1 MIRRVQENRY
11 QKLGKRISEIR
22 KSKYTEAEI
31 YRNLNVQENK
41 EMDLQEARNNI
52 NSIDEQLTALFVK
65 RMELSKEIATYKKD
79 NHMAVFDRS
88 RERDVVNHVCDLA
101 GKELESYI
109 RVLYGTLFD
118 VSRSYQ
124 RQLIGAASGL
134 KDQIEASI
142 QDTDKV
148 FPQRAVVACQGVEG
162 AYSQNAC
169 DKLFS
174 LPNIMYF
181 NSFSG
186 VFQAVE
192 SGLCKYGILPIENS
206 TAGSVNEVYDLM
218 KKHNFYIVR
227 SIKLRIDHNL
237 LAKKGVKL
245 SDIREIVSHQQAL
258 DQCSEFLK
266 SLKGVKITVCEN
278 TAAAAKMVAE
288 SDRTDLAALSSKN
301 CAELYSLSVLSN
313 TVQNNDNNYTRFIC
327 ISKSME
333 IYPGADKIS
342 MMFSIA
348 HKPGALY
355 NVVSRFSS
363 LGLNLTKLESRPMPG
378 KDFEFMFYFDL
389 NASIYDP
396 KVTKLLGEFDDEFD
410 QFTFLGSYAE
420 MI

>member
-1 MIRRVQENRY
+1 
-11 QKLGKRISEIR
+11 
-22 KSKYTEAEI
+22 
-31 YRNLNVQENK
+31 
-41 EMDLQEARNNI
+41 MDLQEARNSI
-52 NSIDEQLTALFVK
+52 SRIDEELTSLFVK
-65 RMELSKEIATYKKD
+65 RMELSKEIAAYKKD
-79 NHMAVFDRS
+79 NHMSVFDRS
-88 RERDVVNHVCDLA
+88 REREVVNHVCDLA
-101 GKELESYI
+101 GKDFESYI
-109 RVLYGTLFD
+109 RVLYGTLLD

-124 RQLIGAASGL
+124 RQLIGATSSL
-134 KDQIEASI
+134 KERVQEAI
-142 QDTDKV
+142 RNTDPV
-148 FPQRAVVACQGVEG
+148 FPSRAVVACQGVEG

-192 SGLCKYGILPIENS
+192 SGLCRYGILPIENS

-237 LAKKGVKL
+237 LAKKGTKL
-245 SDIREIVSHQQAL
+245 SDIKEIYSHQQAL

-278 TAAAAKMVAE
+278 TAVAAKFVAE
-288 SDRTDLAALSSKN
+288 SERNDVAAISSKN

-327 ISKSME
+327 ISKSLE

-348 HKPGALY
+348 HKPGTLY
-355 NVVSRFSS
+355 NVVSRFST

-378 KDFEFMFYFDL
+378 KDFEFLFYFDL
-389 NASIYDP
+389 NASIYDE
-396 KVTKLLGEFDDEFD
+396 KVPELLGEFDDEFD
-410 QFTFLGSYAE
+410 PFTFLGSYSE

>member
-1 MIRRVQENRY
+1 MEY
-11 QKLGKRISEIR
+11 KK
-22 KSKYTEAEI
+22 
-31 YRNLNVQENK
+31 
-41 EMDLQEARNNI
+41 MDLQEARNSI
-52 NSIDEQLTALFVK
+52 SRIDEELTSLFVK
-65 RMELSKEIATYKKD
+65 RMELSKEIAAYKKD
-79 NHMAVFDRS
+79 NHMSVFDRS
-88 RERDVVNHVCDLA
+88 REREVVNHVCDLA
-101 GKELESYI
+101 GKDFESYI
-109 RVLYGTLFD
+109 RVLYGTLLD

-124 RQLIGAASGL
+124 RQLIGATSSL
-134 KDQIEASI
+134 KERVQEAI
-142 QDTDKV
+142 RNTDPV
-148 FPQRAVVACQGVEG
+148 FPSRAVVACQGVEG

-192 SGLCKYGILPIENS
+192 SGLCRYGILPIENS

-237 LAKKGVKL
+237 LAKKGTKL
-245 SDIREIVSHQQAL
+245 SDIKEIYSHQQAL

-278 TAAAAKMVAE
+278 TAVAAKFVAE
-288 SDRTDLAALSSKN
+288 SERNDVAAISSKN

-327 ISKSME
+327 ISKSLE
-333 IYPGADKIS
+333 IYPGADKVS

-355 NVVSRFSS
+355 NVVSRFST

-378 KDFEFMFYFDL
+378 KDFEFLFYFDL
-389 NASIYDP
+389 NASIYDE
-396 KVTKLLGEFDDEFD
+396 KVPELLGEFDDEFD
-410 QFTFLGSYAE
+410 PFTFLGSYSE

>member
-1 MIRRVQENRY
+1 
-11 QKLGKRISEIR
+11 
-22 KSKYTEAEI
+22 
-31 YRNLNVQENK
+31 
-41 EMDLQEARNNI
+41 MDLQEARNSI
-52 NSIDEQLTALFVK
+52 SRIDEELTSLFVK
-65 RMELSKEIATYKKD
+65 RMELSKEIAAYKKD
-79 NHMAVFDRS
+79 NHMSVFDRS
-88 RERDVVNHVCDLA
+88 REREVVNHVCDLA
-101 GKELESYI
+101 GKDFESYI
-109 RVLYGTLFD
+109 RVLYGTLLD

-124 RQLIGAASGL
+124 RQLIGASSSL
-134 KDQIEASI
+134 KERVQEAI
-142 QDTDKV
+142 RNTDPV
-148 FPQRAVVACQGVEG
+148 FPSRAVVACQGVEG

-192 SGLCKYGILPIENS
+192 SGLCRYGILPIENS

-237 LAKKGVKL
+237 LAKKGTKL
-245 SDIREIVSHQQAL
+245 SDIKEIYSHQQAL

-278 TAAAAKMVAE
+278 TAVAAKFVAE
-288 SDRTDLAALSSKN
+288 SERNDVAAISSKN

-327 ISKSME
+327 ISKSLE
-333 IYPGADKIS
+333 IYPGADKVS

-355 NVVSRFSS
+355 NVVSRFST

-378 KDFEFMFYFDL
+378 KDFEFLFYFDL
-389 NASIYDP
+389 NASIYDE
-396 KVTKLLGEFDDEFD
+396 KVPELLGEFDDEFD
-410 QFTFLGSYAE
+410 PFTFLGSYSE

>member
-1 MIRRVQENRY
+1 
-11 QKLGKRISEIR
+11 
-22 KSKYTEAEI
+22 
-31 YRNLNVQENK
+31 
-41 EMDLQEARNNI
+41 MDLQEARNSI
-52 NSIDEQLTALFVK
+52 SRIDEELTSLFVK
-65 RMELSKEIATYKKD
+65 RMELSREIAAYKKD
-79 NHMAVFDRS
+79 NHMSVFDRS
-88 RERDVVNHVCDLA
+88 REREVVNHVCDLA
-101 GKELESYI
+101 GKDFESYI
-109 RVLYGTLFD
+109 RVLYGTLLD

-124 RQLIGAASGL
+124 RQLIGATSSL
-134 KDQIEASI
+134 KERVQEAI
-142 QDTDKV
+142 RNTDPV
-148 FPQRAVVACQGVEG
+148 FPSRAVVACQGVEG

-192 SGLCKYGILPIENS
+192 SGLCRYGILPIENS

-237 LAKKGVKL
+237 LAKKGTKL
-245 SDIREIVSHQQAL
+245 SDIKEIYSHQQAL

-278 TAAAAKMVAE
+278 TAVAAKFVAE
-288 SDRTDLAALSSKN
+288 SERNDVAAISSKN

-327 ISKSME
+327 ISKSLE
-333 IYPGADKIS
+333 IYPGADKVS

-348 HKPGALY
+348 HKPGTLY
-355 NVVSRFSS
+355 NVVSRFST

-378 KDFEFMFYFDL
+378 KDFEFLFYFDL
-389 NASIYDP
+389 NASIYDE
-396 KVTKLLGEFDDEFD
+396 KVPELLGEFDDEFD
-410 QFTFLGSYAE
+410 PFTFLGSYSE

>member
-1 MIRRVQENRY
+1 
-11 QKLGKRISEIR
+11 
-22 KSKYTEAEI
+22 
-31 YRNLNVQENK
+31 
-41 EMDLQEARNNI
+41 MDLQEARNSI
-52 NSIDEQLTALFVK
+52 SRIDEELTSLFVK
-65 RMELSKEIATYKKD
+65 RMELSKEIAAYKKD
-79 NHMAVFDRS
+79 NHMSVFDRS
-88 RERDVVNHVCDLA
+88 REREVVNHVCDLA
-101 GKELESYI
+101 GKDFESYI
-109 RVLYGTLFD
+109 RVLYGTLLD

-124 RQLIGAASGL
+124 RQLIGATSSL
-134 KDQIEASI
+134 KERVQEAI
-142 QDTDKV
+142 RNTDPV
-148 FPQRAVVACQGVEG
+148 FPSRAVVACQGVEG

-192 SGLCKYGILPIENS
+192 SGLCRYGILPIENS

-237 LAKKGVKL
+237 LAKKGTKL
-245 SDIREIVSHQQAL
+245 SDIKEIYSHQQAL

-278 TAAAAKMVAE
+278 TAVAAKFVAE
-288 SDRTDLAALSSKN
+288 SERNDVAAISSKN

-327 ISKSME
+327 ISKSLE
-333 IYPGADKIS
+333 IYPGADKVS

-355 NVVSRFSS
+355 NVVSRFST

-378 KDFEFMFYFDL
+378 KDFEFLFYFDL
-389 NASIYDP
+389 NASIYDE
-396 KVTKLLGEFDDEFD
+396 KVPELLGEFDDEFD
-410 QFTFLGSYAE
+410 PFTFLGSYSE

>member
-1 MIRRVQENRY
+1 
-11 QKLGKRISEIR
+11 
-22 KSKYTEAEI
+22 
-31 YRNLNVQENK
+31 
-41 EMDLQEARNNI
+41 MDLQEARNSI
-52 NSIDEQLTALFVK
+52 SRIDEELTSLFVK
-65 RMELSKEIATYKKD
+65 RMELSREIAAYKKD
-79 NHMAVFDRS
+79 NHMSVFDRS
-88 RERDVVNHVCDLA
+88 REREVVNHVCDLA
-101 GKELESYI
+101 GKDFESYI
-109 RVLYGTLFD
+109 RVLYGTLLD

-124 RQLIGAASGL
+124 RQLIGASSSL
-134 KDQIEASI
+134 KEQVQEAI
-142 QDTDKV
+142 RNTDPV
-148 FPQRAVVACQGVEG
+148 FPSRAVVACQGVEG

-192 SGLCKYGILPIENS
+192 SGLCRYGILPIENS

-237 LAKKGVKL
+237 LAKKGTKL
-245 SDIREIVSHQQAL
+245 SDIKEIYSHQQAL

-266 SLKGVKITVCEN
+266 GLKGVKITVCEN
-278 TAAAAKMVAE
+278 TAVAAKFVAE
-288 SDRTDLAALSSKN
+288 SDRNDVAAISSKN

-313 TVQNNDNNYTRFIC
+313 TVQNNDNHYTRFIC
-327 ISKSME
+327 ISKSLE
-333 IYPGADKIS
+333 IYPGADKVS

-355 NVVSRFSS
+355 NVVSRFST

-378 KDFEFMFYFDL
+378 KDFEFLFYFDL
-389 NASIYDP
+389 NASIYDE
-396 KVTKLLGEFDDEFD
+396 KVPELLGEFDDEFD
-410 QFTFLGSYAE
+410 QFTFLGSYSE

>member
-1 MIRRVQENRY
+1 
-11 QKLGKRISEIR
+11 
-22 KSKYTEAEI
+22 
-31 YRNLNVQENK
+31 
-41 EMDLQEARNNI
+41 MDLQEARNSI
-52 NSIDEQLTALFVK
+52 SRIDEELTSLFVK
-65 RMELSKEIATYKKD
+65 RMELSKEIAAYKKD
-79 NHMAVFDRS
+79 NHMSVFDRS
-88 RERDVVNHVCDLA
+88 REREVVNHVCDLA
-101 GKELESYI
+101 GKDFESYI
-109 RVLYGTLFD
+109 RVLYGTLLD

-124 RQLIGAASGL
+124 RQLIGASSSL
-134 KDQIEASI
+134 KERVQEAI
-142 QDTDKV
+142 RNTDPV
-148 FPQRAVVACQGVEG
+148 FPSRAVVACQGVEG

-192 SGLCKYGILPIENS
+192 SGLCRYGILPIENS

-237 LAKKGVKL
+237 LAKKGTKL
-245 SDIREIVSHQQAL
+245 SDIKEIYSHQQAL

-278 TAAAAKMVAE
+278 TAVAAKFVAE
-288 SDRTDLAALSSKN
+288 SERNDVAAISSKN

-327 ISKSME
+327 ISKSLE
-333 IYPGADKIS
+333 IYPGADKVS

-355 NVVSRFSS
+355 NVVSRFST

-378 KDFEFMFYFDL
+378 KDFEFLFYFDL
-389 NASIYDP
+389 NASIYDE
-396 KVTKLLGEFDDEFD
+396 KVPELLGEFDDEFD
-410 QFTFLGSYAE
+410 QFTFLGSYSE

>member
-1 MIRRVQENRY
+1 
-11 QKLGKRISEIR
+11 
-22 KSKYTEAEI
+22 
-31 YRNLNVQENK
+31 
-41 EMDLQEARNNI
+41 MDLQEARNSI
-52 NSIDEQLTALFVK
+52 SRIDEELTSLFVK
-65 RMELSKEIATYKKD
+65 RMELSKEIAAYKKD

-88 RERDVVNHVCDLA
+88 REREVVNHVCDLA
-101 GKELESYI
+101 GKDFESYI
-109 RVLYGTLFD
+109 RVLYGTLLD

-124 RQLIGAASGL
+124 RQLIGASSSL
-134 KDQIEASI
+134 KERVQEAI
-142 QDTDKV
+142 RNTDPV
-148 FPQRAVVACQGVEG
+148 FPSRAVVACQGVEG

-192 SGLCKYGILPIENS
+192 SGLCRYGILPIENS

-237 LAKKGVKL
+237 LAKKGTKL
-245 SDIREIVSHQQAL
+245 SDIKEIYSHQQAL

-266 SLKGVKITVCEN
+266 GLKGVKITVCEN
-278 TAAAAKMVAE
+278 TAVAAKFVAE
-288 SDRTDLAALSSKN
+288 SDRNDVAAISSKN

-327 ISKSME
+327 ISKSLE
-333 IYPGADKIS
+333 IYPGADKVS

-355 NVVSRFSS
+355 NVVSRFST

-378 KDFEFMFYFDL
+378 KDFEFLFYFDL
-389 NASIYDP
+389 NASIYDE
-396 KVTKLLGEFDDEFD
+396 KVPELLGEFDDEFD
-410 QFTFLGSYAE
+410 PFTFLGSYSE

>member
-1 MIRRVQENRY
+1 
-11 QKLGKRISEIR
+11 
-22 KSKYTEAEI
+22 
-31 YRNLNVQENK
+31 
-41 EMDLQEARNNI
+41 MDLQEARNSI
-52 NSIDEQLTALFVK
+52 SRIDEELTSLFVK
-65 RMELSKEIATYKKD
+65 RMELSKEIAAYKKD
-79 NHMAVFDRS
+79 NHMSVFDRS
-88 RERDVVNHVCDLA
+88 REREVVNHVCDLA
-101 GKELESYI
+101 GKDFESYI
-109 RVLYGTLFD
+109 RVLYGTLLD

-124 RQLIGAASGL
+124 RQLIGATSSL
-134 KDQIEASI
+134 KERVQEAI
-142 QDTDKV
+142 RNTDPV
-148 FPQRAVVACQGVEG
+148 FPSRAVVACQGVEG

-192 SGLCKYGILPIENS
+192 SGLCRYGILPIENS

-237 LAKKGVKL
+237 LAKKGTKL
-245 SDIREIVSHQQAL
+245 SDIKEIYSHQQAL

-278 TAAAAKMVAE
+278 TAVAAKFVAE
-288 SDRTDLAALSSKN
+288 SERNDVAAISSKN

-327 ISKSME
+327 ISKSLE
-333 IYPGADKIS
+333 IYPGADKVS

-348 HKPGALY
+348 HKPGTLY
-355 NVVSRFSS
+355 NVVSRFST

-378 KDFEFMFYFDL
+378 KDFEFLFYFDL
-389 NASIYDP
+389 NASIYDE
-396 KVTKLLGEFDDEFD
+396 KVPELLGEFDDEFD
-410 QFTFLGSYAE
+410 PFTFLGSYSE

>member
-1 MIRRVQENRY
+1 
-11 QKLGKRISEIR
+11 
-22 KSKYTEAEI
+22 
-31 YRNLNVQENK
+31 
-41 EMDLQEARNNI
+41 MDLQEARNSI
-52 NSIDEQLTALFVK
+52 SRIDEELTSLFVK
-65 RMELSKEIATYKKD
+65 RMELSREIAAYKKD

-88 RERDVVNHVCDLA
+88 REREVVNHVCDLA
-101 GKELESYI
+101 GKDFESYI
-109 RVLYGTLFD
+109 RVLYGTLLD

-124 RQLIGAASGL
+124 RQLIGASSSL
-134 KDQIEASI
+134 KERVQEAI
-142 QDTDKV
+142 RNTDPV
-148 FPQRAVVACQGVEG
+148 FPSRAVVACQGVEG

-192 SGLCKYGILPIENS
+192 SGLCRYGILPIENS

-237 LAKKGVKL
+237 LAKKGTKL
-245 SDIREIVSHQQAL
+245 SDIKEIYSHQQAL

-266 SLKGVKITVCEN
+266 GLKGVKITVCEN
-278 TAAAAKMVAE
+278 TAVAAKFVAE
-288 SDRTDLAALSSKN
+288 SDRNDVAAISSKN

-327 ISKSME
+327 ISKSLE

-355 NVVSRFSS
+355 NVVSRFST

-378 KDFEFMFYFDL
+378 KDFEFLFYFDL
-389 NASIYDP
+389 NASIYDE
-396 KVTKLLGEFDDEFD
+396 KVPELLGEFDDEFD
-410 QFTFLGSYAE
+410 QFTFLGSYSE

>member
-1 MIRRVQENRY
+1 
-11 QKLGKRISEIR
+11 
-22 KSKYTEAEI
+22 
-31 YRNLNVQENK
+31 
-41 EMDLQEARNNI
+41 MDLQEARNSI
-52 NSIDEQLTALFVK
+52 SRIDEELTSLFVK
-65 RMELSKEIATYKKD
+65 RMELSKEIAAYKKD
-79 NHMAVFDRS
+79 NHMSVFDRS
-88 RERDVVNHVCDLA
+88 REREVINHVCDLA
-101 GKELESYI
+101 GKDFESYI
-109 RVLYGTLFD
+109 RVLYGTLLD

-124 RQLIGAASGL
+124 RQLIGATSSL
-134 KDQIEASI
+134 KERVQEAI
-142 QDTDKV
+142 RNTDPV
-148 FPQRAVVACQGVEG
+148 FPSRAVVACQGVEG

-192 SGLCKYGILPIENS
+192 SGLCRYGILPIENS

-237 LAKKGVKL
+237 LAKKGTKL
-245 SDIREIVSHQQAL
+245 SDIKEIYSHQQAL

-278 TAAAAKMVAE
+278 TAVAAKFVAE
-288 SDRTDLAALSSKN
+288 SERNDVAAISSKN

-327 ISKSME
+327 ISKSLE
-333 IYPGADKIS
+333 IYPGADKVS

-348 HKPGALY
+348 HKPGTLY
-355 NVVSRFSS
+355 NVVSRFST

-378 KDFEFMFYFDL
+378 KDFEFLFYFDL
-389 NASIYDP
+389 NASIYDE
-396 KVTKLLGEFDDEFD
+396 KVPELLGEFDDEFD
-410 QFTFLGSYAE
+410 PFTFLGSYSE

>member
-1 MIRRVQENRY
+1 
-11 QKLGKRISEIR
+11 
-22 KSKYTEAEI
+22 
-31 YRNLNVQENK
+31 
-41 EMDLQEARNNI
+41 MDLQEARNSI
-52 NSIDEQLTALFVK
+52 SRIDEELTSLFVK
-65 RMELSKEIATYKKD
+65 RMELSKEIAAYKKD

-88 RERDVVNHVCDLA
+88 REREVVNHVCDLA
-101 GKELESYI
+101 GKDFESYI
-109 RVLYGTLFD
+109 RVLYGTLLD

-124 RQLIGAASGL
+124 RQLIGASSSL
-134 KDQIEASI
+134 KERVQEAI
-142 QDTDKV
+142 RNTDPV
-148 FPQRAVVACQGVEG
+148 FPSRAVVACQGVEG

-192 SGLCKYGILPIENS
+192 SGLCRYGILPIENS

-237 LAKKGVKL
+237 LAKKGTKL
-245 SDIREIVSHQQAL
+245 SDIKEIYSHQQAL

-266 SLKGVKITVCEN
+266 GLKGVKITVCEN
-278 TAAAAKMVAE
+278 TAVAAKFVAE
-288 SDRTDLAALSSKN
+288 SERNDVAAISSKN

-327 ISKSME
+327 ISKSLE
-333 IYPGADKIS
+333 IYPGADKVS

-355 NVVSRFSS
+355 NVVSRFST

-378 KDFEFMFYFDL
+378 KDFEFLFYFDL
-389 NASIYDP
+389 NASIYDE
-396 KVTKLLGEFDDEFD
+396 KVPELLGEFDDEFD
-410 QFTFLGSYAE
+410 QFTFLGSYSE

>member
-1 MIRRVQENRY
+1 
-11 QKLGKRISEIR
+11 
-22 KSKYTEAEI
+22 
-31 YRNLNVQENK
+31 
-41 EMDLQEARNNI
+41 MDLQEARNSI
-52 NSIDEQLTALFVK
+52 SRIDEELTSLFVK
-65 RMELSKEIATYKKD
+65 RMELSREIAAYKKD

-88 RERDVVNHVCDLA
+88 REREVVNHVCDLA
-101 GKELESYI
+101 GKDFESYI
-109 RVLYGTLFD
+109 RVLYGTLLD

-124 RQLIGAASGL
+124 RQLIGASSSL
-134 KDQIEASI
+134 KERVQEAI
-142 QDTDKV
+142 RNTDPV
-148 FPQRAVVACQGVEG
+148 FPSRAIVACQGVEG

-192 SGLCKYGILPIENS
+192 SGLCRYGILPIENS

-237 LAKKGVKL
+237 LAKKGTKL
-245 SDIREIVSHQQAL
+245 SDIKEIYSHQQAL

-278 TAAAAKMVAE
+278 TAVAAKFVAE
-288 SDRTDLAALSSKN
+288 SERNDVAAISSKN

-327 ISKSME
+327 ISKSLE
-333 IYPGADKIS
+333 IYPGADKVS

-348 HKPGALY
+348 HKPGTLY
-355 NVVSRFSS
+355 NVVSRFST

-378 KDFEFMFYFDL
+378 KDFEFLFYFDL
-389 NASIYDP
+389 NASIYDE
-396 KVTKLLGEFDDEFD
+396 KVPELLGEFDDEFD
-410 QFTFLGSYAE
+410 PFTFLGSYSE

>member
-1 MIRRVQENRY
+1 
-11 QKLGKRISEIR
+11 
-22 KSKYTEAEI
+22 
-31 YRNLNVQENK
+31 
-41 EMDLQEARNNI
+41 MDLQEARNSI
-52 NSIDEQLTALFVK
+52 SRIDEELTSLFVK
-65 RMELSKEIATYKKD
+65 RMELSREIAAYKKD

-88 RERDVVNHVCDLA
+88 REREVVNHVCDLA
-101 GKELESYI
+101 GKDFESYI
-109 RVLYGTLFD
+109 RVLYGTLLD

-124 RQLIGAASGL
+124 RQLIGATSSL
-134 KDQIEASI
+134 KERVQEAI
-142 QDTDKV
+142 RNTDPV
-148 FPQRAVVACQGVEG
+148 FPSRAVVACQGVEG

-192 SGLCKYGILPIENS
+192 SGLCRYGILPIENS

-237 LAKKGVKL
+237 LAKKGTKL
-245 SDIREIVSHQQAL
+245 SDIKEIYSHQQAL

-278 TAAAAKMVAE
+278 TAVAAKFVAE
-288 SDRTDLAALSSKN
+288 SERNDVAAISSKN

-327 ISKSME
+327 ISKSLE
-333 IYPGADKIS
+333 IYPGADKVS

-348 HKPGALY
+348 HKPGTLY
-355 NVVSRFSS
+355 NVVSRFST

-378 KDFEFMFYFDL
+378 KDFEFLFYFDL
-389 NASIYDP
+389 NASIYDE
-396 KVTKLLGEFDDEFD
+396 KVPELLGEFDDEFD
-410 QFTFLGSYAE
+410 QFTFLGSYSE

>member
-1 MIRRVQENRY
+1 
-11 QKLGKRISEIR
+11 
-22 KSKYTEAEI
+22 
-31 YRNLNVQENK
+31 
-41 EMDLQEARNNI
+41 MDLQEARNSI
-52 NSIDEQLTALFVK
+52 SRIDEELTSLFVK
-65 RMELSKEIATYKKD
+65 RMELSKEIAAYKKD
-79 NHMAVFDRS
+79 NHMSVFDRS
-88 RERDVVNHVCDLA
+88 REREVVNHVCDLA
-101 GKELESYI
+101 GKDFESYI
-109 RVLYGTLFD
+109 RVLYGTLLD

-124 RQLIGAASGL
+124 RQLIGASSSL
-134 KDQIEASI
+134 KEQVQEAI
-142 QDTDKV
+142 RNTDPV
-148 FPQRAVVACQGVEG
+148 FPSRAVVACQGVEG

-192 SGLCKYGILPIENS
+192 SGLCRYGILPIENS

-237 LAKKGVKL
+237 LAKKGTKL
-245 SDIREIVSHQQAL
+245 SDIKEIYSHQQAL

-278 TAAAAKMVAE
+278 TAVAAKFVAE
-288 SDRTDLAALSSKN
+288 SERNDVAAISSKN

-327 ISKSME
+327 ISKSLE
-333 IYPGADKIS
+333 IYPGADKVS

-355 NVVSRFSS
+355 NVVSRFST

-378 KDFEFMFYFDL
+378 KDFEFLFYFDL
-389 NASIYDP
+389 NASIYDE
-396 KVTKLLGEFDDEFD
+396 KVPELLGEFDDEFD
-410 QFTFLGSYAE
+410 PFTFLGSYSE

>member
-1 MIRRVQENRY
+1 
-11 QKLGKRISEIR
+11 
-22 KSKYTEAEI
+22 
-31 YRNLNVQENK
+31 
-41 EMDLQEARNNI
+41 MDLQEARNSI
-52 NSIDEQLTALFVK
+52 SRIDEELTSLFVK
-65 RMELSKEIATYKKD
+65 RMELSKEIAAYKKD
-79 NHMAVFDRS
+79 NHMSVFDRS
-88 RERDVVNHVCDLA
+88 REREVVNHVCYLA
-101 GKELESYI
+101 GKDFESYI
-109 RVLYGTLFD
+109 RVLYGTLLD

-124 RQLIGAASGL
+124 RQLIGATSSL
-134 KDQIEASI
+134 KERVQEAI
-142 QDTDKV
+142 RNTDPV
-148 FPQRAVVACQGVEG
+148 FPSRAVVACQGVEG

-192 SGLCKYGILPIENS
+192 SGLCRYGILPIENS

-237 LAKKGVKL
+237 LAKKGTKL
-245 SDIREIVSHQQAL
+245 SDIKEIYSHQQAL

-278 TAAAAKMVAE
+278 TAVAAKFVAE
-288 SDRTDLAALSSKN
+288 SERNDVAAISSKN

-327 ISKSME
+327 ISKSLE
-333 IYPGADKIS
+333 IYPGADKVS

-348 HKPGALY
+348 HKPGTLY
-355 NVVSRFSS
+355 NVVSRFST

-378 KDFEFMFYFDL
+378 KDFEFLFYFDL
-389 NASIYDP
+389 NASIYDE
-396 KVTKLLGEFDDEFD
+396 KVPELLGEFDDEFD
-410 QFTFLGSYAE
+410 PFTFLGSYSE

>member
-1 MIRRVQENRY
+1 MEY
-11 QKLGKRISEIR
+11 KK
-22 KSKYTEAEI
+22 
-31 YRNLNVQENK
+31 
-41 EMDLQEARNNI
+41 MDLQEARNSI
-52 NSIDEQLTALFVK
+52 SRIDEELTSLFVK
-65 RMELSKEIATYKKD
+65 RMELSKEIAAYKKD

-88 RERDVVNHVCDLA
+88 REREVVNHVCDLA
-101 GKELESYI
+101 GKDFESYI
-109 RVLYGTLFD
+109 RVHYGTLLD

-124 RQLIGAASGL
+124 RQLIGASSSL
-134 KDQIEASI
+134 KERVQEAI
-142 QDTDKV
+142 RNTDPV
-148 FPQRAVVACQGVEG
+148 FPSRAVVACQGVEG

-192 SGLCKYGILPIENS
+192 SGLCRYGILPIENS

-237 LAKKGVKL
+237 LAKKGTKL
-245 SDIREIVSHQQAL
+245 SDIKEIYSHQQAL

-266 SLKGVKITVCEN
+266 GLKGVKITVCEN
-278 TAAAAKMVAE
+278 TAVAAKFVAE
-288 SDRTDLAALSSKN
+288 SDRNDVAAISSKN

-327 ISKSME
+327 ISKSLE
-333 IYPGADKIS
+333 IYPGADKVS

-355 NVVSRFSS
+355 NVVSRFST

-378 KDFEFMFYFDL
+378 KDFEFLFYFDL
-389 NASIYDP
+389 NASIYDE
-396 KVTKLLGEFDDEFD
+396 KVPELLGEFDDEFD
-410 QFTFLGSYAE
+410 QFTFLGSYSE

>member
-1 MIRRVQENRY
+1 
-11 QKLGKRISEIR
+11 
-22 KSKYTEAEI
+22 
-31 YRNLNVQENK
+31 
-41 EMDLQEARNNI
+41 MDLQEARNSI
-52 NSIDEQLTALFVK
+52 SRIDEELTSLFVK
-65 RMELSKEIATYKKD
+65 RMELSREIAAYKKD
-79 NHMAVFDRS
+79 NHMSVFDRS
-88 RERDVVNHVCDLA
+88 REREVVNHVCDLA
-101 GKELESYI
+101 GKDFESYI
-109 RVLYGTLFD
+109 RVLYGTLLD

-124 RQLIGAASGL
+124 RQLIGASSSL
-134 KDQIEASI
+134 KEQVQEAI
-142 QDTDKV
+142 RNTDPV
-148 FPQRAVVACQGVEG
+148 FPSRAVVACQGVEG

-192 SGLCKYGILPIENS
+192 SGLCRYGILPIENS

-237 LAKKGVKL
+237 LAKKGTKL
-245 SDIREIVSHQQAL
+245 SDIKEIYSHQQAL

-266 SLKGVKITVCEN
+266 SLNGVKITVCEN
-278 TAAAAKMVAE
+278 TAVAAKFVAE
-288 SDRTDLAALSSKN
+288 SERNDVAAISSKN

-313 TVQNNDNNYTRFIC
+313 MVQNNDNNYTRFIC
-327 ISKSME
+327 ISKSLE

-355 NVVSRFSS
+355 NVVSRFST

-378 KDFEFMFYFDL
+378 KDFEFLFYFDL
-389 NASIYDP
+389 NASIYDE
-396 KVTKLLGEFDDEFD
+396 KVPELLGEFDDEFD
-410 QFTFLGSYAE
+410 QFTFLGSYSE

>member
-1 MIRRVQENRY
+1 
-11 QKLGKRISEIR
+11 
-22 KSKYTEAEI
+22 
-31 YRNLNVQENK
+31 
-41 EMDLQEARNNI
+41 MDLKDARVRI
-52 NSIDEQLTALFVK
+52 DSIDDEITRLFAE
-65 RMELSKEIATYKKD
+65 RMGIARDIAAYKSEHKLPI
-79 NHMAVFDRS
+79 FDRE
-88 RERDVVNHVCDLA
+88 RERAVLNRVEDKV
-101 GKELESYI
+101 GPELESYAN
-109 RVLYGTLFD
+109 VLYTTLFD
-118 VSRSYQ
+118 VTRSYEY
-124 RQLIGAASGL
+124 RSLTTESPIGGAIKQAL
-134 KDQIEASI
+134 KDTPE
-142 QDTDKV
+142 V
-148 FPQRAVVACQGVEG
+148 FPNRSVVACQGVEG